1 VNGHDRIEE
10 LRVSIDAL
18 DRRIVA
24 LLAERTAVVRELTEF
39 KQDEQTVRSPRRVE
53 QVIAKVRGLADAQGL
68 PPAIAEAV
76 YRTLIAE
83 LTDLQLRRLAERRAG
98 AGTPTAAAS
107 ATPASAAPAAV
118 NGAA

>member
-1 VNGHDRIEE
+1 MNGHDRIEE

-18 DRRIVA
+18 DRQIVA

-53 QVIAKVRGLADAQGL
+53 QVIAEVRGLADAQGM
-68 PPAIAEAV
+68 PPGIAEAV
-76 YRTLIAE
+76 YRTLIDE
-83 LTDLQLRRLAERRAG
+83 LTNLQLRRLAERRAA
-98 AGTPTAAAS
+98 AGTPTAPVPAAS
-107 ATPASAAPAAV
+107 AAV

>member
-1 VNGHDRIEE
+1 VSGTDRIEE
-10 LRVSIDAL
+10 LRVCIDAL
-18 DRRIVA
+18 DRQIVA

-53 QVIAKVRGLADAQGL
+53 QVIARVRGLADEEGM

-76 YRTLIAE
+76 YRTLIRE
-83 LTDLQLRRLAERRAG
+83 LTDLQLRRLAERRA
-98 AGTPTAAAS
+98 AAA
-107 ATPASAAPAAV
+107 PPAAA